1 MSGID
6 TFLGNIK
13 VDATISMH
21 SITILYMSYDCYR
34 YAYQIKMFCFC
45 DLYYSLVYISFE
57 IYTSIIFV
65 SVKHFSNSAVYMASK
80 ATH

>member
-34 YAYQIKMFCFC
+34 YAYQIKSFASNLTMISLLRFKGNL
-45 DLYYSLVYISFE
+45 LYCNYFVGSFLYDA
-57 IYTSIIFV
+57 ILTC
-65 SVKHFSNSAVYMASK
+65 
-80 ATH
+80 